1 MDGILVL
8 HGPNL
13 NLLGIRETNIYGT
26 ISLGEIDQRLVKI
39 GEELGWDIKT
49 FQSNNEG
56 ALIDALQDAMTSVL
70 GVVFNPG
77 GYTHTSVAI
86 RDAISA
92 IHIPVIE
99 VHVTNPQA
107 REDFRHS
114 SLVSGVCLGT
124 IAGFGWY
131 SYVLAL
137 HALTNFLVANKPH
150 FIGSTSKKMEQYVG
164 R

>member
-13 NLLGIRETNIYGT
+13 NLLGIRERNIYGV
-26 ISLGEIDQRLVKI
+26 ISLDEVNRRLVRI
-39 GEELGWDIKT
+39 GEEQGWEVKT
-49 FQSNNEG
+49 YQSNSEG
-56 ALIDALQDAMTSVL
+56 ALIDALQAARTSVL

-86 RDAISA
+86 RDAVAA
-92 IHIPVIE
+92 IQIPVIE

-107 REDFRHS
+107 REEFRHK
-114 SLVSGVCLGT
+114 SLISGVALGT
-124 IAGFGWY
+124 IVGFGWY
-131 SYVLAL
+131 SYVLGMQ
-137 HALTNFLVANKPH
+137 ALTNHIITNRP
-150 FIGSTSKKMEQYVG
+150 EYVTASSNNVIQFAE